1 MLFRSED
8 DLEELFSKEGPLD
21 SVDFESSTRGVVK
34 FRSSNDG
41 TPLLH
46 YSYFLDSL
54 DSCNYLK
61 DQNF

>member
-1 MLFRSED
+1 MTED

-21 SVDFESSTRGVVK
+21 SVDFESSTRDVVK

-54 DSCNYLK
+54 DSCNY
-61 DQNF
+61 